1 MRLTVYTDY
10 ALRVLMYLA
19 VHPEPK
25 PTIGEISSSYRI
37 SRNHLMKVVY
47 ELGVAGYIETVR
59 GKNGGLRLARRPE
72 DIGLGELIRQTEPDM
87 ALVPCFDPVNS
98 PCAITPACRLRGAL
112 HQALAAFLQVLDGYT
127 LADLVGNR
135 PALEHLLDRVG
146 SRSATDQPQVG
157 TPASTTPRARIA
169 RQSARGRAST

>member
-10 ALRVLMYLA
+10 AMRVLMYLA

-25 PTIGEISSSYRI
+25 PTIGEISSSYGI

-47 ELGVAGYIETVR
+47 ELGLAGYIETVR
-59 GKNGGLRLARRPE
+59 GKNGGLLLARQPQ

-112 HQALAAFLQVLDGYT
+112 HQARAAFLEVLDGYT
-127 LADLVGNR
+127 LAELVGNR
-135 PALEHLLDRVG
+135 PALEHLLGRGDFP
-146 SRSATDQPQVG
+146 SA
-157 TPASTTPRARIA
+157 PRP
-169 RQSARGRAST
+169 

>member
-19 VHPEPK
+19 VHSGPK
-25 PTIGEISSSYRI
+25 PTIGEIASSYRV

-59 GKNGGLRLARRPE
+59 GKNGGLRLARRPQ

-98 PCAITPACRLRGAL
+98 PCAIAPACRLRGAL
-112 HQALAAFLQVLDGYT
+112 HQARAAFLDVLDGYT

-135 PALEHLLDRVG
+135 PALQDLLGRG
-146 SRSATDQPQVG
+146 ESQSATDRLRVE
-157 TPASTTPRARIA
+157 SPR
-169 RQSARGRAST
+169 